1 MKKLEQFI
9 IPESEDQS
17 RLDRCLRRNL
27 GKINQSLLE
36 KSLRNKH
43 ILLNG
48 KKAKASDKIE
58 KNQIIT
64 YVSSL
69 FLNDKKVFSTIS
81 KNKKFFYLDL
91 YKKTLIKDNKNWFI
105 LNKPNK
111 IAVQGGTG
119 QNKNIDELLR
129 SISIDYQFKL
139 VKIKGEFIWHNHEN
153 TDEAFIVLEGKIFIE
168 FEQKTEEINEG
179 EMIVVPKGIKHK
191 PYADSE
197 AKIMIIEPKGVINT
211 GDIKDKLTAPND
223 DWI

>member
-1 MKKLEQFI
+1 MRLF
-9 IPESEDQS
+9 ES
-17 RLDRCLRRNL
+17 LDTEFKRGDINTAFEFW
-27 GKINQSLLE
+27 KIWIFAE
-36 KSLRNKH
+36 EW
-43 ILLNG
+43 
-48 KKAKASDKIE
+48 IE
-58 KNQIIT
+58 KFQKFSDYWSPKVIAE
-64 YVSSL
+64 
-69 FLNDKKVFSTIS
+69 LN
-81 KNKKFFYLDL
+81 
-91 YKKTLIKDNKNWFI
+91 
-105 LNKPNK
+105 
-111 IAVQGGTG
+111 
-119 QNKNIDELLR
+119 
-129 SISIDYQFKL
+129 DYQFKL